1 MAITPHSRTHA
12 IIVTL
17 VAALMLASP
26 AASLSQSSKQS
37 SRKSKTPPK
46 ILPEKKKPQPSI
58 SDMEKEQARLNAE
71 AAEFEKKFKKS
82 KEKESA
88 TLANINKLEQQIN
101 MKRKMIKKLSEQ
113 ERRLTGDISEA
124 RNTIVDLERELE
136 SLKNNYARYV
146 RSVYKYGRVYD
157 IELLFSSRSVNQLYI
172 RIEYLKRFSEQRTK
186 DLQNVVHNKTDLE
199 NQNHQLETSLQRQH
213 RLLAERKDEEVSL
226 SSDVKDHRRMLVS
239 IKKDTKF
246 YREQAD
252 EKAQAAKK
260 ITSIIA
266 DLIEREKER
275 KDREATALR
284 SRANVPAA
292 PRTTTTPTP
301 DIVTGTFASSKGK
314 LPWPVSPD
322 RKPVIASKFGNQIH
336 PVLKTVREN
345 TGVDIKVAAGSNVLA
360 VADGEVSILTFI
372 PGFGNT
378 LILNHYDGYRSIYA
392 HLSEISVVESQK
404 VKAGEKIAQSGDSV
418 EGPILHFEIWLGK
431 EKQNPEL
438 WLAKQR

>member
-1 MAITPHSRTHA
+1 MPHRRSL
-12 IIVTL
+12 IFGLSLL
-17 VAALMLASP
+17 VAIALSFPSTAV
-26 AASLSQSSKQS
+26 SQSTSKQS
-37 SRKSKTPPK
+37 SKKTKAPAKSQ
-46 ILPEKKKPQPSI
+46 PEKKKPQTNI
-58 SDMEKEQARLNAE
+58 SDMQKEQARLKAE
-71 AAEFEKKFKKS
+71 AAKYEKKFKES

-101 MKRKMIKKLSEQ
+101 IKRKLIKKLSDQ
-113 ERRLTGDISEA
+113 ERRLTGDISDA
-124 RNTIVDLERELE
+124 RSSIGDLERELE
-136 SLKNNYARYV
+136 SMKSNYARYV

-157 IELLFSSRSVNQLYI
+157 VELLISSKSVNQLYI
-172 RIEYLKRFSEQRTK
+172 RIEYLKRFSEQRAK
-186 DLQNVVHNKTDLE
+186 DLQKVVHNKTELE
-199 NQNHQLETSLQRQH
+199 DQNRQLETNLQREH
-213 RLLAERKDEEVSL
+213 RLLAERKTEESSL
-226 SSDVKDHRRMLVS
+226 TDDVTEHRRMLAS

-252 EKAQAAKK
+252 EKRQAAEKVK
-260 ITSIIA
+260 NIIA

-275 KDREATALR
+275 KEREAASAR
-284 SRANVPAA
+284 SRERA
-292 PRTTTTPTP
+292 PTTPMINPTP
-301 DIVTGTFASSKGK
+301 ELATGVFASNKGK

-345 TGVDIKVAAGSNVLA
+345 TGIDIKVAAGSNVLA

-392 HLSEISVVESQK
+392 HLSEITVVESQK

-418 EGPILHFEIWLGK
+418 EGPILHFEIWQGK